1 MGNKQ
6 TQPLVISRPT
16 KYEEPLP
23 DINILSLKNN
33 INDKSVLKIIIL
45 HLYFDNNF
53 PHHIYSDHDRTNN
66 DQNLKV
72 RKSKTLKTW

>member
-53 PHHIYSDHDRTNN
+53 PNVLLEMIINYLQVWLRGSC
-66 DQNLKV
+66 
-72 RKSKTLKTW
+72 